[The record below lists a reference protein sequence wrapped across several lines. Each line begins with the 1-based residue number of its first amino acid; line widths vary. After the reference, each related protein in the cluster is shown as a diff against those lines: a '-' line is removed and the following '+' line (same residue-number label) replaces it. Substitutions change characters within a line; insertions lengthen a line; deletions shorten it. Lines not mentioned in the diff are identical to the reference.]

1 MREINMEMWEIE
13 VGMRE
18 IDTAQKIKLSI
29 KHFFSINEI
38 KVCKIQ
44 FSFFAE
50 IEKKKTKTKKKRRTN
65 PIYST
70 MHLNKFSLIYLNLP
84 YSIKF

>member
-1 MREINMEMWEIE
+1 MRNGVGMRGIWVGLPRIRVEMREINMEMWEIE

-50 IEKKKTKTKKKRRTN
+50 IEKKKKKKKKTKQ
-65 PIYST
+65 
-70 MHLNKFSLIYLNLP
+70 
-84 YSIKF
+84 